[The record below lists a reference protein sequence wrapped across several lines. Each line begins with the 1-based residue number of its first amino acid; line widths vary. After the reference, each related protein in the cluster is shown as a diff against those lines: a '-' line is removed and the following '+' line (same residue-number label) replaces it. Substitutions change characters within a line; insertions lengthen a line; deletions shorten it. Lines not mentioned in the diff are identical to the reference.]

1 MSPKGA
7 VECFSHIISSCLS
20 VRRRYFAQ
28 NGLAERASAVKNKNV
43 NVPNAITLARIPLIF
58 AIGFFFYASFT
69 GSKTLAF
76 VLYVVT
82 GITDWL
88 DGWAARKYH
97 QISDFGK
104 LVDALI
110 DKIFIIDMFLLLAGK
125 GLIPTWG
132 IFCMLLIV
140 CREFFITGLRVMVAK
155 NGTVLAAE
163 KSGKLKTILQIV
175 FTGAFFLIEML
186 RIDAAAWFPAEG
198 LHILMVI
205 NNILFVTA
213 TFLTV
218 RSGWHYW
225 QRYHRSLS

>member
-1 MSPKGA
+1 MF
-7 VECFSHIISSCLS
+7 FSHNFIRSQAMFS
-20 VRRRYFAQ
+20 Q
-28 NGLAERASAVKNKNV
+28 NRLAERTSAVKNRSV

-69 GSKTLAF
+69 GAKTLAF
-76 VLYVVT
+76 ILYVLT

-104 LVDALI
+104 LADALI
-110 DKIFIIDMFLLLAGK
+110 DKIFIIGMFLLLAGK
-125 GLIPTWG
+125 GLVPTWG
-132 IFCMLLIV
+132 IFCMLLII
-140 CREFFITGLRVMVAK
+140 CREFFITGLRVMIAK

-186 RIDAAAWFPAEG
+186 RIDAAAWFPTEG
-198 LHILMVI
+198 LSVLTVI

-218 RSGWHYW
+218 HSGWHYW

>member
-1 MSPKGA
+1 M
-7 VECFSHIISSCLS
+7 CFSDNVIVFIRSQAFISEN
-20 VRRRYFAQ
+20 R
-28 NGLAERASAVKNKNV
+28 LAERASTVKNKGV
-43 NVPNAITLARIPLIF
+43 NLPNAITMARIPLIF

-69 GSKTLAF
+69 GATTLAF

-88 DGWAARKYH
+88 DGWTARKYH

-104 LVDALI
+104 LADALI
-110 DKIFIIDMFLLLAGK
+110 DKIFIIGMFLLLAGK
-125 GLIPTWG
+125 GLVPTWG
-132 IFCMLLIV
+132 IFCMLLII

-163 KSGKLKTILQIV
+163 SSGKLKTILQIV

-186 RIDAAAWFPAEG
+186 RVDAAVWFPTEG
-198 LHILMVI
+198 LYILTVI

-213 TFLTV
+213 TILTV
-218 RSGWHYW
+218 HSGCCYW
-225 QRYHRSLS
+225 QKYHRSLS

>member
-1 MSPKGA
+1 MI
-7 VECFSHIISSCLS
+7 FSEYFTVLT
-20 VRRRYFAQ
+20 VRRRYFSK
-28 NGLAERASAVKNKNV
+28 NRLAELTLKMNNKGV

-58 AIGFFFYASFT
+58 AIGFFFYASFA

-76 VLYVVT
+76 ILYVLT

-104 LVDALI
+104 LADALI
-110 DKIFIIDMFLLLAGK
+110 DKIFIIGMFLLLAGK
-125 GLIPTWG
+125 GLVPTWG

-140 CREFFITGLRVMVAK
+140 CREFFITGLREIVKK

-186 RIDAAAWFPAEG
+186 RIDASAWFPKEG
-198 LHILMVI
+198 IHLLTVI
-205 NNILFVTA
+205 NNVLFVTA

-218 RSGWHYW
+218 HSGCHYW

>member
-1 MSPKGA
+1 M
-7 VECFSHIISSCLS
+7 VECFSAHFTIFIRSQAMFS
-20 VRRRYFAQ
+20 Q
-28 NGLAERASAVKNKNV
+28 NRLAERTSAVKNRSV

-58 AIGFFFYASFT
+58 AIGFFFYASFA

-76 VLYVVT
+76 ILYVLT
-82 GITDWL
+82 GVTDWL

-104 LVDALI
+104 LADALI
-110 DKIFIIDMFLLLAGK
+110 DKIFIIGMFLLLTGK
-125 GLIPTWG
+125 GLVPTWG

-140 CREFFITGLRVMVAK
+140 CREFFITGLRVMIAK
-155 NGTVLAAE
+155 NGTVMAAE
-163 KSGKLKTILQIV
+163 KSGKLKTILQII

-186 RIDAAAWFPAEG
+186 RIDAAAWFPTEG
-198 LHILMVI
+198 ICLLTII
-205 NNILFVTA
+205 NDVLFVTA

-218 RSGWHYW
+218 HSGCHYW

>member
-1 MSPKGA
+1 MSQRR
-7 VECFSHIISSCLS
+7 VRVLFSHNLTILIRSQAVLS
-20 VRRRYFAQ
+20 Q
-28 NGLAERASAVKNKNV
+28 NRLAERALEINNKSV

-58 AIGFFFYASFT
+58 AIGFFFYASFA

-76 VLYVVT
+76 ILYVLT
-82 GITDWL
+82 GVTDWL
-88 DGWAARKYH
+88 DGWAARKFR

-104 LVDALI
+104 LADALI
-110 DKIFIIDMFLLLAGK
+110 DKIFIIGMFLLLAGK
-125 GLIPTWG
+125 GLVPTWG
-132 IFCMLLIV
+132 IFCVLLIV
-140 CREFFITGLRVMVAK
+140 CREFFIPGLRVMVAK

-186 RIDAAAWFPAEG
+186 RIDAVAWFPKEG
-198 LHILMVI
+198 IYLLTVI
-205 NNILFVTA
+205 NNVLFVTA

-218 RSGWHYW
+218 HSGCHYW